1 MGPRATSQC
10 AHALRRRW
18 AHLCVSECCLVQNDC
33 FIQREQV
40 TFYKNNKCTGMFNF
54 IDIYLFIRASGCVGI
69 GTSLLLSPG
78 PMMLLRRPW
87 ISRA

>member
-40 TFYKNNKCTGMFNF
+40 TFYKMVIMPALYYT
-54 IDIYLFIRASGCVGI
+54 
-69 GTSLLLSPG
+69 T
-78 PMMLLRRPW
+78 MLDQIL
-87 ISRA
+87 ILIAL